1 MATRSCLWI
10 WYCVYWPGG
19 SVRCRTVI
27 ASFFSSTLCNGS
39 SSTGTGLSALG
50 GNASRHKATE
60 HERYNF
66 TRALPHSV
74 LHFARAIS
82 PSEMQ
87 RIPTQGQ
94 RRSFPAHDI
103 LFGHELD
110 HYGCIHE
117 HSRKEGKR

>member
-19 SVRCRTVI
+19 SVRCSTVI

-50 GNASRHKATE
+50 GNASKQKATE

-66 TRALPHSV
+66 TRALPHSIW
-74 LHFARAIS
+74 LYSRAKNRN
-82 PSEMQ
+82 EMQ
-87 RIPTQGQ
+87 RRQTPGP
-94 RRSFPAHDI
+94 RGSLPANDI
-103 LFGHELD
+103 AFWHELD
-110 HYGCIHE
+110 
-117 HSRKEGKR
+117 